1 MEIAVLAL
9 GCFWGPEIKFSKIDG
24 IIKTEVGYCGG
35 NSSITTYKEVC
46 TGNTNHAEVVK
57 LDFDEK
63 IITYEKILKIFFQI
77 HDPTTLN
84 SQGPDFG
91 TQYRSEIFYL
101 NDNQKMIA
109 EKVLNEVNERL
120 SGKVV
125 TKISLLKN
133 YCPAEEYHQKYLE
146 SLHIPGAIFFDIDE
160 NSRKDTA
167 LPHMLVDQMSW
178 DKIVSNMGIKKN
190 DEIVIYDNSDV
201 ISSCRG
207 WFNFIYYGHDPK
219 LINVLN
225 GGLRKWLKEKK
236 KVTDEISNIDK
247 SDYKGS
253 ERKDLVKSKQA
264 IDQNIDEKIFTLID
278 ARSRERFEG
287 KIPEPRKGLRSGCI
301 KNSFCIPFNDCLND
315 DKTFKNKDQLKKIFK
330 TSIENLEQKKI
341 VFSCGSGVTACV
353 LALAYSLINDKY
365 LPCIYD
371 GSWAEYG
378 LI

>member
-63 IITYEKILKIFFQI
+63 TISYEKILKIFFQI

-109 EKVLNEVNERL
+109 EKVLNEVNARL

-125 TKISLLKN
+125 TRISLLKN

-146 SLHIPGAIFFDIDE
+146 K
-160 NSRKDTA
+160 R
-167 LPHMLVDQMSW
+167 
-178 DKIVSNMGIKKN
+178 
-190 DEIVIYDNSDV
+190 
-201 ISSCRG
+201 
-207 WFNFIYYGHDPK
+207 
-219 LINVLN
+219 
-225 GGLRKWLKEKK
+225 
-236 KVTDEISNIDK
+236 
-247 SDYKGS
+247 
-253 ERKDLVKSKQA
+253 
-264 IDQNIDEKIFTLID
+264 
-278 ARSRERFEG
+278 
-287 KIPEPRKGLRSGCI
+287 
-301 KNSFCIPFNDCLND
+301 
-315 DKTFKNKDQLKKIFK
+315 
-330 TSIENLEQKKI
+330 
-341 VFSCGSGVTACV
+341 
-353 LALAYSLINDKY
+353 
-365 LPCIYD
+365 
-371 GSWAEYG
+371 
-378 LI
+378 

>member
-63 IITYEKILKIFFQI
+63 TITYEKILKIFFQI

-146 SLHIPGAIFFDIDE
+146 K
-160 NSRKDTA
+160 R
-167 LPHMLVDQMSW
+167 
-178 DKIVSNMGIKKN
+178 
-190 DEIVIYDNSDV
+190 
-201 ISSCRG
+201 
-207 WFNFIYYGHDPK
+207 
-219 LINVLN
+219 
-225 GGLRKWLKEKK
+225 
-236 KVTDEISNIDK
+236 
-247 SDYKGS
+247 
-253 ERKDLVKSKQA
+253 
-264 IDQNIDEKIFTLID
+264 
-278 ARSRERFEG
+278 
-287 KIPEPRKGLRSGCI
+287 
-301 KNSFCIPFNDCLND
+301 
-315 DKTFKNKDQLKKIFK
+315 
-330 TSIENLEQKKI
+330 
-341 VFSCGSGVTACV
+341 
-353 LALAYSLINDKY
+353 
-365 LPCIYD
+365 
-371 GSWAEYG
+371 
-378 LI
+378 